1 MANDRRSQQTHSFC
15 RAVTISEWGGEVAAG
30 RASDWQKI
38 LLVQLSVSILS
49 LVEPD
54 PRPYSA
60 QKVGCSDQCSSY

>member
-1 MANDRRSQQTHSFC
+1 MTDGHSKHTHSVELSLFQ
-15 RAVTISEWGGEVAAG
+15 SGGGEVAAG